1 MVNGKKDRTLTTGS
15 IALGLLWFAV
25 PMILG
30 NLLQQFYNIAD
41 TLIVGQFL
49 GAKALAAVGSAY
61 TLMVFLTSVL
71 LGLCMGSGAI
81 FSLQYGA
88 GDREALK
95 RSTFVSLVLIG
106 FVTLVLNV
114 SVFVWIDPI
123 LRLLHV
129 PENVYPLMR
138 DYLWVIFWGIGCIVL
153 KKVYSK
159 LSKPMS
165 ELNLPSVRRRYYPV
179 KTKLSAVRDRVIN
192 EMGYAEVLSKY
203 EVKPSTFHVW
213 LHKYKSRVL
222 SEEQHKRLSS
232 RNYKM
237 LYPMTDQERAELETL
252 RQEVEKQKI
261 LVEAYELMLELARE
275 RLHVDVKKNYEEML
289 LAGLLRDRKNGEV
302 KP

>member
-1 MVNGKKDRTLTTGS
+1 MGYDKYQAHPHQEHSKNNRQCTCY
-15 IALGLLWFAV
+15 V
-25 PMILG
+25 PTMKMTCS
-30 NLLQQFYNIAD
+30 FPCPSAD
-41 TLIVGQFL
+41 
-49 GAKALAAVGSAY
+49 K
-61 TLMVFLTSVL
+61 VL
-71 LGLCMGSGAI
+71 
-81 FSLQYGA
+81 
-88 GDREALK
+88 
-95 RSTFVSLVLIG
+95 
-106 FVTLVLNV
+106 
-114 SVFVWIDPI
+114 
-123 LRLLHV
+123 
-129 PENVYPLMR
+129 
-138 DYLWVIFWGIGCIVL
+138 CIVL

-222 SEEQHKRLSS
+222 SEEQHKRLSW

-289 LAGLLRDRKNGEV
+289 LAGLSRDRKNGEV

>member
-1 MVNGKKDRTLTTGS
+1 MGYDKYQAHPHQEHSKNNRQCTCYVPTMKKTCS
-15 IALGLLWFAV
+15 F
-25 PMILG
+25 PCPS
-30 NLLQQFYNIAD
+30 AD
-41 TLIVGQFL
+41 
-49 GAKALAAVGSAY
+49 K
-61 TLMVFLTSVL
+61 VL
-71 LGLCMGSGAI
+71 S
-81 FSLQYGA
+81 
-88 GDREALK
+88 
-95 RSTFVSLVLIG
+95 
-106 FVTLVLNV
+106 
-114 SVFVWIDPI
+114 
-123 LRLLHV
+123 
-129 PENVYPLMR
+129 
-138 DYLWVIFWGIGCIVL
+138 IVL

-289 LAGLLRDRKNGEV
+289 LAGLSRDRKNGEV

>member
-1 MVNGKKDRTLTTGS
+1 MGYDKYQAHPHQEHSKNNRQCTCY
-15 IALGLLWFAV
+15 V
-25 PMILG
+25 PTMKMTCS
-30 NLLQQFYNIAD
+30 FPCP
-41 TLIVGQFL
+41 
-49 GAKALAAVGSAY
+49 
-61 TLMVFLTSVL
+61 SV
-71 LGLCMGSGAI
+71 
-81 FSLQYGA
+81 
-88 GDREALK
+88 DK
-95 RSTFVSLVLIG
+95 VL
-106 FVTLVLNV
+106 
-114 SVFVWIDPI
+114 
-123 LRLLHV
+123 
-129 PENVYPLMR
+129 
-138 DYLWVIFWGIGCIVL
+138 CIVL

>member
-1 MVNGKKDRTLTTGS
+1 MPASRGRGR
-15 IALGLLWFAV
+15 I
-25 PMILG
+25 
-30 NLLQQFYNIAD
+30 
-41 TLIVGQFL
+41 
-49 GAKALAAVGSAY
+49 
-61 TLMVFLTSVL
+61 
-71 LGLCMGSGAI
+71 
-81 FSLQYGA
+81 
-88 GDREALK
+88 
-95 RSTFVSLVLIG
+95 
-106 FVTLVLNV
+106 
-114 SVFVWIDPI
+114 
-123 LRLLHV
+123 
-129 PENVYPLMR
+129 
-138 DYLWVIFWGIGCIVL
+138 CIVL

>member
-1 MVNGKKDRTLTTGS
+1 M
-15 IALGLLWFAV
+15 
-25 PMILG
+25 
-30 NLLQQFYNIAD
+30 
-41 TLIVGQFL
+41 
-49 GAKALAAVGSAY
+49 
-61 TLMVFLTSVL
+61 
-71 LGLCMGSGAI
+71 
-81 FSLQYGA
+81 
-88 GDREALK
+88 K

-129 PENVYPLMR
+129 LENVYPLMR

>member
-1 MVNGKKDRTLTTGS
+1 M
-15 IALGLLWFAV
+15 
-25 PMILG
+25 
-30 NLLQQFYNIAD
+30 Y
-41 TLIVGQFL
+41 
-49 GAKALAAVGSAY
+49 
-61 TLMVFLTSVL
+61 
-71 LGLCMGSGAI
+71 C
-81 FSLQYGA
+81 
-88 GDREALK
+88 
-95 RSTFVSLVLIG
+95 
-106 FVTLVLNV
+106 
-114 SVFVWIDPI
+114 
-123 LRLLHV
+123 
-129 PENVYPLMR
+129 PE
-138 DYLWVIFWGIGCIVL
+138 
-153 KKVYSK
+153 KVYCK

-165 ELNLPSVRRRYYPV
+165 ELNLPPVRRRYYAV

-192 EMGYAEVLSKY
+192 EIGYAEVLAKY

-237 LYPMTDQERAELETL
+237 LYPMTDQERAELESL

-289 LAGLLRDRKNGEV
+289 LAGLSRDKKSGEA

>member
-1 MVNGKKDRTLTTGS
+1 MVGVSFLYDMNTTPTQHKHN
-15 IALGLLWFAV
+15 IYTPQCPYYVLAMYLLCSSHKERV
-25 PMILG
+25 C
-30 NLLQQFYNIAD
+30 
-41 TLIVGQFL
+41 IVL
-49 GAKALAAVGSAY
+49 
-61 TLMVFLTSVL
+61 
-71 LGLCMGSGAI
+71 
-81 FSLQYGA
+81 
-88 GDREALK
+88 
-95 RSTFVSLVLIG
+95 
-106 FVTLVLNV
+106 
-114 SVFVWIDPI
+114 
-123 LRLLHV
+123 
-129 PENVYPLMR
+129 
-138 DYLWVIFWGIGCIVL
+138 CIVL

-289 LAGLLRDRKNGEV
+289 LAGLSRDRKNGEV

>member
-1 MVNGKKDRTLTTGS
+1 MLCSCYVGIS
-15 IALGLLWFAV
+15 LL
-25 PMILG
+25 
-30 NLLQQFYNIAD
+30 
-41 TLIVGQFL
+41 
-49 GAKALAAVGSAY
+49 SA
-61 TLMVFLTSVL
+61 
-71 LGLCMGSGAI
+71 GR
-81 FSLQYGA
+81 
-88 GDREALK
+88 DRE
-95 RSTFVSLVLIG
+95 
-106 FVTLVLNV
+106 
-114 SVFVWIDPI
+114 
-123 LRLLHV
+123 
-129 PENVYPLMR
+129 
-138 DYLWVIFWGIGCIVL
+138 GICIVL
-153 KKVYSK
+153 KKVYCK

-165 ELNLPSVRRRYYPV
+165 ELNYPPVRRRYYAV

-222 SEEQHKRLSS
+222 SEEQHKRLSL

-237 LYPMTDQERAELETL
+237 LYPMTDQERAELESL

-289 LAGLLRDRKNGEV
+289 LAGLSRDRKNGEV

>member
-1 MVNGKKDRTLTTGS
+1 MRRSWNTIIIPLAIFCLS
-15 IALGLLWFAV
+15 IGYDKNTASSLQEHSKN
-25 PMILG
+25 
-30 NLLQQFYNIAD
+30 NLLCICC
-41 TLIVGQFL
+41 VP
-49 GAKALAAVGSAY
+49 
-61 TLMVFLTSVL
+61 VL
-71 LGLCMGSGAI
+71 LLFGTCH
-81 FSLQYGA
+81 SL
-88 GDREALK
+88 
-95 RSTFVSLVLIG
+95 SLV
-106 FVTLVLNV
+106 
-114 SVFVWIDPI
+114 
-123 LRLLHV
+123 
-129 PENVYPLMR
+129 YP
-138 DYLWVIFWGIGCIVL
+138 WCIVL

-289 LAGLLRDRKNGEV
+289 LAGLSRDRKNGEV

>member
-1 MVNGKKDRTLTTGS
+1 MGYDKYQAHPHQEHSKNNRQCTCY
-15 IALGLLWFAV
+15 V
-25 PMILG
+25 PTMKITRS
-30 NLLQQFYNIAD
+30 FPCPSTD
-41 TLIVGQFL
+41 
-49 GAKALAAVGSAY
+49 K
-61 TLMVFLTSVL
+61 VL
-71 LGLCMGSGAI
+71 
-81 FSLQYGA
+81 
-88 GDREALK
+88 
-95 RSTFVSLVLIG
+95 
-106 FVTLVLNV
+106 
-114 SVFVWIDPI
+114 
-123 LRLLHV
+123 
-129 PENVYPLMR
+129 
-138 DYLWVIFWGIGCIVL
+138 CIVL

-289 LAGLLRDRKNGEV
+289 LAGLSRDRKNGEV